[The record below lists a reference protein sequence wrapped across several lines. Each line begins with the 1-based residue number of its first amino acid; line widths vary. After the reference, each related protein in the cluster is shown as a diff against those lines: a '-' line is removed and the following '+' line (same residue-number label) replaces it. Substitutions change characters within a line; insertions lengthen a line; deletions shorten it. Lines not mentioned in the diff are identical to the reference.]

1 MNIPRLRPRA
11 RRRISWILLFLAVVS
26 FVSLARAEQGF
37 SSRLPGA
44 VPPGPLPFER
54 QRVFGLD
61 LQHYSSVEALQWLQ
75 PTSGGM
81 PALVALPIDGE
92 VVQALG
98 QEQQRELGLAAIEL
112 LVTAARDTPIAAC
125 LRKPRDTVGDLG
137 VAQAAVEA
145 LVERFP
151 DSIAYVSACE
161 QASDPSWQRAVA
173 RAALGNID
181 PPPGTLD
188 GIFPLSVG
196 TIAHVRTLD
205 ADDLGDHGALA
216 TGDSRYVLARLD
228 VQEPVSAELAAR
240 TLDALRN
247 EPTLALVLLRP
258 GSEVDPAKML
268 TSIAEVRLADS
279 VAPQGFT
286 NVTAPPVV
294 QSLEWQDS
302 RVGTAHYRRATAD
315 GAAMRIAFTGT
326 QIHLIGVVSP
336 DAGRVT
342 VWLDVEPTDSGAR
355 PWAELDLVASQA
367 RDVALPLVEDVP
379 ASSHQVTLVISGGE
393 VAVSGFYTA
402 GKEESGPSS
411 ALASLVLLVI
421 AIAALADICYSAV
434 GEIRARAGVIDRP
447 LPTGEYRR

>member
-1 MNIPRLRPRA
+1 
-11 RRRISWILLFLAVVS
+11 
-26 FVSLARAEQGF
+26 GF
-37 SSRLPGA
+37 SSRVPGA

-61 LQHYSSVEALQWLQ
+61 LQHCSSGEALHWLQ
-75 PTSGGM
+75 STSGAM

-98 QEQQRELGLAAIEL
+98 QEQERELGLAAIDL
-112 LVTAARDTPIAAC
+112 LVAAARDTPIAAC
-125 LRKPRDTVGDLG
+125 LRKPRDTVGELG

-151 DSIAYVSACE
+151 NAIAYVSSCE
-161 QASDPSWQRAVA
+161 QAGDPSWQRAVA
-173 RAALGNID
+173 RAVLGNID
-181 PPPGTLD
+181 PPVGTLD
-188 GIFPLSVG
+188 ALFPLSVG
-196 TIAHVRTLD
+196 TIAHVRTLEPEQ
-205 ADDLGDHGALA
+205 LGDHGKLA
-216 TGDSRYVLARLD
+216 TGDSRYLLARL
-228 VQEPVSAELAAR
+228 ELGAPASVELVTR

-258 GSEVDPAKML
+258 GPEIDPATML
-268 TSIAEVRLADS
+268 ASIAGVRLADS

-286 NVTAPPVV
+286 NVTAPPVI

-326 QIHLIGVVSP
+326 QLHLIGVVSP

-342 VWLDVEPTDSGAR
+342 VWLDVEPSAPGAK
-355 PWAELDLVASQA
+355 PWAELDLHASQA

-393 VAVSGFYTA
+393 VAISGFFTA
-402 GKEESGPSS
+402 GKEESGPTS

-421 AIAALADICYSAV
+421 AIAALADVCYSAV
-434 GEIRARAGVIDRP
+434 AEIRARAGVTDRP
-447 LPTGEYRR
+447 LPSGEYRR